1 VDPTPDFPP
10 PPPSTLAGPLP
21 PPPASA
27 PATRTAPHL
36 DLRDLPLEVARKLS
50 FDRAAPK
57 RLRQSDV
64 PPEARQVVAG
74 VWDSVVADVWDEVRG
89 TKRRDLRDK
98 DRITAIVAR
107 ILDRLQHGE
116 RALLVAGVYYPMP
129 GDAGWKHAGAA
140 GAGSAGA
147 AAAGSLALVGSAGT
161 AAAVAITTAV
171 VGELFETYVA
181 SSARTRQYLR
191 ARREPDPSLIAMD
204 LAEALGYTDNA
215 GRRSSRALTTKALGY
230 LAKTAGPR
238 ATSRILRGLVPVAG
252 AVAAGGM
259 AWRDVQRVAALE
271 LRPPSPEEVARMAG
285 EIDDEQAQ
293 QSPDSRFDDDPTQ
306 LSR

>member
-1 VDPTPDFPP
+1 VDLPPDLP
-10 PPPSTLAGPLP
+10 PPPSASLPLPLP
-21 PPPASA
+21 PAPPGL
-27 PATRTAPHL
+27 PAAHPGTQL
-36 DLRDLPLEVARKLS
+36 DLADLPIEVARRLS
-50 FDRAAPK
+50 FERAAPK
-57 RLRQSDV
+57 RLRHGDV
-64 PPEARQVVAG
+64 PAEARQVVAG

-98 DRITAIVAR
+98 DRVAAIVAR

-140 GAGSAGA
+140 GAGSATA

-181 SSARTRQYLR
+181 SSARTRQYRR
-191 ARREPDPSLIAMD
+191 ARREPDPSLVAMD

-215 GRRSSRALTTKALGY
+215 GRRASRQLTTRALGY
-230 LAKTAGPR
+230 LARTAGPR

-252 AVAAGGM
+252 AVTAGGM
-259 AWRDVQRVAALE
+259 AWRDIQRVAALE
-271 LRPPSPEEVARMAG
+271 LRPPSAEEVARMAG
-285 EIDDEQAQ
+285 QIDQEQPPPPPADEG
-293 QSPDSRFDDDPTQ
+293 DQ